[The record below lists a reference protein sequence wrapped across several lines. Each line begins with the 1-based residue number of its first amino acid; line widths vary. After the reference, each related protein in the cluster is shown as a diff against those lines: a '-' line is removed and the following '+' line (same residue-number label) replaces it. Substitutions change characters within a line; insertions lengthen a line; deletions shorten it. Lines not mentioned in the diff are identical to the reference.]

1 METSSQTEKDRDLLR
16 KYLAGNCTPDERE
29 RVDAWYNSFDHAPLP
44 APAKEISSLQKIQQA
59 LLDDIREEQYG
70 STRVFPWSVVLRVAA
85 VFFLFSSIAVTLYLS
100 MGTRTPAVQEFHAL
114 NGEQKVVTLVDGSVV
129 TLNAGSTLQVLSNF
143 KDKTR
148 EVTLSGEAYFD
159 VAKDASRPFIVST
172 GEVRTRVL
180 GTSFDVQAYGN
191 EGDLTVTVAE
201 GKVRVDKVVG
211 KNKHASLSTGITP
224 GQQLIY
230 DKVTHAAQIVTVDP
244 DQISAWKKGVLYF
257 NHESIASIARR
268 LERKFNIKIDVVG
281 ESRADCLYTLR
292 LRDETL
298 AKSLQLLTAVSGVT
312 YTINQ
317 QDHLTLNTTAC
328 K

>member
-1 METSSQTEKDRDLLR
+1 MEISSRSEKDRDLLR
-16 KYLAGNCTPDERE
+16 KYLAGNCTPEERE
-29 RVDAWYNSFDHAPLP
+29 RVDAWYNSFDYAPLP
-44 APAKEISSLQKIQQA
+44 TSAKETSSLQRIQQA
-59 LLDDIREEQYG
+59 LLDELNEEQDS

-85 VFFLFSSIAVTLYLS
+85 VFFLFSSIALTLYLA
-100 MGTRTPAVQEFHAL
+100 MDARTPAVQEFHAL
-114 NGEQKVVTLVDGSVV
+114 NGEQKVITLADGSVV
-129 TLNAGSTLQVLSNF
+129 TLNAGSTLQVLSDF
-143 KDKTR
+143 QDKTR

-159 VAKDASRPFIVST
+159 VVRDASRPFIVST
-172 GEVRTRVL
+172 GEIRTRVL
-180 GTSFDVQAYGN
+180 GTSFDIQAYNN

-201 GKVRVDKVVG
+201 GKVRVDKAVG
-211 KNKHASLSTGITP
+211 KNKHAVMSSGITP

-230 DKVTHAAQIVTVDP
+230 DKATHAAQIVTVDP

-257 NHESIASIARR
+257 NHESIAAIARR

-292 LRDETL
+292 LSDETL